1 VYEESHETPAE
12 QADEGAGGPAATGPD
27 TETGAPPADAAEASA
42 PARRRT
48 RRTAAAGSSGA
59 TQAPAADG
67 PDAGAGRTRGRRGT
81 IAGETHAAVDRLT
94 ATEGITRV
102 EAFAR
107 IAAESGRRPGTV
119 AAAYYRAARASGTGR
134 PRRRRAATG
143 AGDGAE
149 RAVSALRQALGE
161 LGELVRRQEQEL
173 DRLRADAERYAEVRA
188 LLEAGAAGRTGRRR
202 RGAG

>member
-12 QADEGAGGPAATGPD
+12 QADEGGSAAPGAD
-27 TETGAPPADAAEASA
+27 AETGAQPADAAEASA
-42 PARRRT
+42 PARRRA
-48 RRTAAAGSSGA
+48 RRTAAAGSGGA
-59 TQAPAADG
+59 THAPTADG
-67 PDAGAGRTRGRRGT
+67 PGAGGGRTRGRGT

-94 ATEGITRV
+94 AAEGITRA

-119 AAAYYRAARASGTGR
+119 AAAYYRAARAAGTGR
-134 PRRRRAATG
+134 PRRRRTATG
-143 AGDGAE
+143 AADGAE
-149 RAVSALRQALGE
+149 RAVAALRQALGE

-173 DRLRADAERYAEVRA
+173 ERLRADAERYAEVRA
-188 LLEAGAAGRTGRRR
+188 LLEAGAGAGGRTGRRR

>member
-12 QADEGAGGPAATGPD
+12 QAGEGAGGPAATGAD
-27 TETGAPPADAAEASA
+27 TTETGAPPADAAEASA
-42 PARRRT
+42 PPRRRA
-48 RRTAAAGSSGA
+48 RRTAAADSGG
-59 TQAPAADG
+59 AAQTPTADGG
-67 PDAGAGRTRGRRGT
+67 PDAGRARGRRGT

-94 ATEGITRV
+94 AAEGITRA
-102 EAFAR
+102 EAFGR
-107 IAAESGRRPGTV
+107 IATESGRRPGTV

-173 DRLRADAERYAEVRA
+173 ERLRADAERYAEVQA